1 MSRSLKDGEIDELK
15 SRADIYNIISN
26 YVSLKKSGK
35 SYSGLCPFHKEKTPS
50 FSVDPGKQLYHCFGC
65 GEGGDIISFVEK
77 IENMDFIE
85 AVEFIANKAG
95 YKLKYNLTGTS
106 KESGK
111 VRNRLYEINELAKKY
126 FQFIL
131 YNSKSGKV
139 PLDYLKKRGFTDKT
153 IKEFEVGYS
162 MDLWDNFTNFILKRG
177 YKNKEIAD
185 SGLAIEST
193 KKPGAIYDRF
203 RGRIMFP
210 IEDIIG
216 KPIGFGGRIISE
228 RSGAARQNAK
238 YINTP
243 ETRVYSKSKN
253 IYRIH
258 QAKNYIVKND
268 EVLIVEGYTDV
279 MALHQS
285 GILNAVASL
294 GTALTS
300 DQIKILGRFTKN
312 IILVFDSDQAG
323 INASL
328 KGIERLRE
336 YNERLDLYF
345 ESNLNIKVAVL
356 EKGYDPAEFILKRG
370 KESFN
375 NRINK
380 SQNIIDFT
388 IDIILE
394 KHDTEN
400 LSGKLKASDDLIRFI
415 ATLSSSIIQEE
426 CIKKIAQRLNLKEN
440 LLLEEMRKKKNTPDS
455 RENYWDRSKNSG
467 SNTEKEKVLPF
478 KKVEIEALKLIV
490 NGLGT
495 RLDEFLDLGSEYFRF
510 EDTKELYNALVKE
523 INEAGGNNKKVNFP
537 IKISSGVL
545 ENVEVKKLYNFIL
558 FSELY
563 YDEDEIDPASDEI
576 LNNLKRIHLSEEI
589 EYVRK
594 KMIEYDDAKKGS
606 GDEEIKKLDRK
617 YDNLYQRL
625 IKLEQK
631 KQNLGIINI

>member
-15 SRADIYNIISN
+15 SRADIHNIVSG

-65 GEGGDIISFVEK
+65 GEGGDIISFIEK

-85 AVEFIANKAG
+85 AIELIANKIG
-95 YKLKYNLTGTS
+95 YKLKYNMSGAS
-106 KESGK
+106 RESGK
-111 VRNRLYEINELAKKY
+111 ARNRIYEINELAKKY

-131 YNSKSGKV
+131 HNSKSGNA
-139 PLDYLKKRGFTDKT
+139 PLDYLKKRGFSDKT
-153 IKEFEVGYS
+153 IQEFEVGYS
-162 MDLWDNFTNFILKRG
+162 MDLWNNFTDFILKRG
-177 YKNKEIAD
+177 FKEKEITD

-203 RGRIMFP
+203 RGRLMFP

-216 KPIGFGGRIISE
+216 KPIGFGGRILAE
-228 RSGAARQNAK
+228 KSGTARQNAK

-258 QAKNYIVKND
+258 QAKNHIVKSD

-279 MALHQS
+279 MALYQS

-312 IILVFDSDQAG
+312 IVLVFDSDQAG

-328 KGIERLRE
+328 KGIERLKE

-356 EKGYDPAEFILKRG
+356 EKGYDPAEFILKKG
-370 KESFN
+370 KENFLE
-375 NRINK
+375 RVK
-380 SQNIIDFT
+380 KAQDIIDFT

-394 KHDTEN
+394 KHEIGD
-400 LSGKLKASDDLIRFI
+400 LSGKLKASDDLIKFI
-415 ATLSSSIIQEE
+415 MTLSSSIIQEE
-426 CIKKIAQRLNLKEN
+426 CVKKIALRLNLREN
-440 LLLEEMRKKKNTPDS
+440 LLLEEMQKKKNAPRS
-455 RENYWDRSKNSG
+455 NESYLDRSKNL
-467 SNTEKEKVLPF
+467 EEKKEKVLPY
-478 KKVEIEALKLIV
+478 KKVEIEALKLII
-490 NGLGT
+490 NGLGNK
-495 RLDEFLDLGSEYFRF
+495 LDEFLDLGSGYFRF
-510 EDTKELYNALVKE
+510 EDTKELYEVLTKE
-523 INEAGGNNKKVNFP
+523 INEAGKNNKRVNFP
-537 IKISSGVL
+537 IKIPSGIL
-545 ENVEVKKLYNFIL
+545 KDPGTKKLYNFIL
-558 FSELY
+558 FSEIY
-563 YDEDEIDPASDEI
+563 YNEDEIDPASDEI
-576 LNNLKRIHLSEEI
+576 LNNLRKIYISEEI

-594 KMIEYDDAKKGS
+594 KMIEYDNAKKKS
-606 GDEEIKKLDRK
+606 SIEEIEKLDRK
-617 YDNLYQRL
+617 HDNLYQRL